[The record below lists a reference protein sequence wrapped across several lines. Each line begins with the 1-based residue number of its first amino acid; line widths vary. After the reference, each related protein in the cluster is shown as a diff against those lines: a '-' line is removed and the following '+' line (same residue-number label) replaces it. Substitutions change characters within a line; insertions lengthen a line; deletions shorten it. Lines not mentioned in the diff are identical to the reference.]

1 MDSAKSFP
9 SCPAFAGMTGLSK
22 KNRLTYVIINNFT
35 VLSSHKCLRSII
47 IDFFC
52 IVLPAKPVPG
62 LNREPESRWIQEVG
76 FLDAGSSP
84 A

>member
-1 MDSAKSFP
+1 MI
-9 SCPAFAGMTGLSK
+9 
-22 KNRLTYVIINNFT
+22 LTA
-35 VLSSHKCLRSII
+35 LSSHKYLRSII

-52 IVLPAKPVPG
+52 IVIPAKLVPG
-62 LNREPESRWIQEVG
+62 LNREPESSWIQEVG